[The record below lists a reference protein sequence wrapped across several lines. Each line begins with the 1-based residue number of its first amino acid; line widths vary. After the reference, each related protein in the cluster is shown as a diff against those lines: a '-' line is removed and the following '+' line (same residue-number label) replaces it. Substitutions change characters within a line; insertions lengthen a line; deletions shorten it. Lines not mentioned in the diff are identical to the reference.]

1 MRAIALGVVLALLI
15 VPTAA
20 FAKGLEVVKQ
30 SGDYKATVV
39 FEKNPPTT
47 GKNKVE
53 VALFTNKGAPITDAK
68 VRVEYSMPAM
78 PGMPAM
84 SYKSDATLNGSAYAA
99 TIDLSMA
106 GPWDIVVKMARE
118 GKVTSFKLNI
128 DAR

>member
-1 MRAIALGVVLALLI
+1 MKALAWVFVAALLLA
-15 VPTAA
+15 PAA
-20 FAKGLEVVKQ
+20 AYAKGLEVVKQ
-30 SGDYKATVV
+30 SSDYKATVS
-39 FEKNPPTT
+39 FEKNPPVT

-53 VALFTNKGAPITDAK
+53 VALATSAGAAVTDAK

-84 SYKSDATLNGSAYAA
+84 SYKADGVLSGSVYVA

-106 GPWDIVVKMARE
+106 GPWDIVVKMAKD

>member
-1 MRAIALGVVLALLI
+1 MALALVLA
-15 VPTAA
+15 PTVG

-30 SGDYKATVV
+30 SGNYKATVT
-39 FEKNPPTT
+39 FEKNPPVT

-53 VALFTNKGAPITDAK
+53 VALADNGAPVTDAK

-84 SYKSDATLNGSAYAA
+84 SYKADAVLSGNAYVA

-106 GPWDIVVKMARE
+106 GPWDIAVKMARD
-118 GKVTSFKLNI
+118 GKLTTFKLNI